1 MRLDKDAMIEK
12 MQSIINKV
20 PPKFYADILYDKI
33 SSINIQQSISGES
46 LSVIPRI
53 NGFVFRIFEGS
64 MYREISDYDLFNLEE
79 RVLKLIEEK
88 PEKLELVL
96 TGRDAHPELVKIA
109 DVVIEY
115 AAKRNAKLEDPHAF
129 SIRAA
134 GIPITFI
141 ASPINAL
148 IFPS

>member
-1 MRLDKDAMIEK
+1 MIEK

-64 MYREISDYDLFNLEE
+64 MYKEISDYDLFNLEE
-79 RVLKLIEEK
+79 RVLKLL
-88 PEKLELVL
+88 PLV
-96 TGRDAHPELVKIA
+96 I
-109 DVVIEY
+109 
-115 AAKRNAKLEDPHAF
+115 
-129 SIRAA
+129 
-134 GIPITFI
+134 
-141 ASPINAL
+141 
-148 IFPS
+148 